1 LCSHLQW
8 SSISN
13 DCGQIRP
20 LWRHYFQNTQGLIFV
35 VDSNDR
41 DRIVE
46 ARDELHRMLSE
57 DELRDAVLLVF
68 ANKQDLPN
76 AMNAAEITDKLG
88 LHSLRQ
94 RHWYIQSTCATSGEG
109 LYEGLDWLSSNI
121 AKKVSQR
128 RLQLRL
134 LSLSVFPTP
143 HIMRVLVEIL
153 SGVLNQVLEVEFSY
167 PTKLLNLN
175 VGVFCRVD
183 LWCRANAESAC
194 SHVDS

>member
-1 LCSHLQW
+1 MLITPYLAYFHLILLYVNPPFHGVLFLWHSGFSLNQTGSHVPA
-8 SSISN
+8 
-13 DCGQIRP
+13 CR
-20 LWRHYFQNTQGLIFV
+20 
-35 VDSNDR
+35 
-41 DRIVE
+41 
-46 ARDELHRMLSE
+46 
-57 DELRDAVLLVF
+57 
-68 ANKQDLPN
+68 
-76 AMNAAEITDKLG
+76 
-88 LHSLRQ
+88 
-94 RHWYIQSTCATSGEG
+94 YIQSTCATSGEG

-121 AKKVSQR
+121 AKKVSQQ

-143 HIMRVLVEIL
+143 HIMRVLVENL

>member
-1 LCSHLQW
+1 MLITPYLAYFHLTLLYVNPPFHGVLFLWHSGFSLNQTGSHVPA
-8 SSISN
+8 
-13 DCGQIRP
+13 CR
-20 LWRHYFQNTQGLIFV
+20 
-35 VDSNDR
+35 
-41 DRIVE
+41 
-46 ARDELHRMLSE
+46 
-57 DELRDAVLLVF
+57 
-68 ANKQDLPN
+68 
-76 AMNAAEITDKLG
+76 
-88 LHSLRQ
+88 
-94 RHWYIQSTCATSGEG
+94 YIQSTCATSGEG

-143 HIMRVLVEIL
+143 HIMRVLVENL

-167 PTKLLNLN
+167 PTNLLKLN

-194 SHVDS
+194 SHVDSSSCTG

>member
-1 LCSHLQW
+1 MLITPYLAYFHLTLLYVNPPFHGVLFLWHSGISLNQTGSHVPA
-8 SSISN
+8 
-13 DCGQIRP
+13 CR
-20 LWRHYFQNTQGLIFV
+20 
-35 VDSNDR
+35 
-41 DRIVE
+41 
-46 ARDELHRMLSE
+46 
-57 DELRDAVLLVF
+57 
-68 ANKQDLPN
+68 
-76 AMNAAEITDKLG
+76 
-88 LHSLRQ
+88 
-94 RHWYIQSTCATSGEG
+94 YIQSTCATSGEG

-143 HIMRVLVEIL
+143 HIMRVLVENL

-194 SHVDS
+194 SHVDSWSCTGWDWHIFYVVLHLVLCIHWVLWTTRISFNWMCVPLVLFFV